1 MSKETPETSEVWDP
15 KKEIPEEEIPLEKND
30 RLAMW
35 LAGILTVGLPCILL
49 IGLIILVTFL
59 FFTR

>member
-1 MSKETPETSEVWDP
+1 MEEEKKVTEEVWDP
-15 KKEIPEEEIPLEKND
+15 KKDALEEEIPLEKND

-35 LAGILTVGLPCILL
+35 IAGMLTIGLPCLIL
-49 IGLIILVTFL
+49 IGLIVLITLL